1 MILKTQQIFKR
12 ESHNIFS
19 EEISKIDLSSND
31 DKRMQSID
39 SIETYAYGMRKDLV
53 REKEDIKCKNIIKRY
68 KKCLTLM
75 MLRKKIRPKF
85 PDIPY
90 KILIIRGSGSGK
102 TNSLFNQ
109 ILISNQILIQF
120 IYILK
125 IHMKQ
130 NINF

>member
-1 MILKTQQIFKR
+1 
-12 ESHNIFS
+12 
-19 EEISKIDLSSND
+19 
-31 DKRMQSID
+31 MQSID

-53 REKEDIKCKNIIKRY
+53 REKQDIKCKNIIKRY
-68 KKCLTLM
+68 KECLTLM
-75 MLRKKIRPKF
+75 MLQKKIWLKF